1 MNCVFLLKIS
11 KVFSSSDSPCQRRE
25 DCRCSSRNNFQL
37 KIVTISD
44 LPRNLKNQDSRCQFR
59 DPGNIGSGNAE
70 RKSIKIARASSRRM
84 PHVAR
89 ARCMRFYAQ
98 GTSRR
103 SNPPSRTSRERPV
116 ATLLST
122 SLRLLPPL
130 SLHPDSRLVRI
141 VTYGV
146 TALVG
151 ATPSGSAS
159 IPFHSVQPF
168 NDVPDCLSNRSS
180 IRIPLDDLHSVPS
193 ISTAAADANSSSP
206 NQRY

>member
-1 MNCVFLLKIS
+1 MSI
-11 KVFSSSDSPCQRRE
+11 
-25 DCRCSSRNNFQL
+25 
-37 KIVTISD
+37 
-44 LPRNLKNQDSRCQFR
+44 
-59 DPGNIGSGNAE
+59 SGNSGGE
-70 RKSIKIARASSRRM
+70 NTECKSIKIARALPRRM
-84 PHVAR
+84 SHVAP
-89 ARCMRFYAQ
+89 CTVLRFYAH

-116 ATLLST
+116 VTLLST

-141 VTYGV
+141 VAYGV
-146 TALVG
+146 AALVG

-168 NDVPDCLSNRSS
+168 NDAPDCLSNRSS

-193 ISTAAADANSSSP
+193 ISTAAPRRARCELVVSKSTILTFRGCSSSHP
-206 NQRY
+206 PLSAQNFQAPCL

>member
-1 MNCVFLLKIS
+1 MSIS
-11 KVFSSSDSPCQRRE
+11 RAGKYR
-25 DCRCSSRNNFQL
+25 
-37 KIVTISD
+37 
-44 LPRNLKNQDSRCQFR
+44 
-59 DPGNIGSGNAE
+59 E
-70 RKSIKIARASSRRM
+70 RKYRTQRHKNRARAVA
-84 PHVAR
+84 PHAACGPCTVLSFHAH
-89 ARCMRFYAQ
+89 

-103 SNPPSRTSRERPV
+103 SNPPSRASRERPV

-146 TALVG
+146 AALVG

-168 NDVPDCLSNRSS
+168 NDAPDCLSNRSS
-180 IRIPLDDLHSVPS
+180 IRIPLDDLHSVSS

>member
-1 MNCVFLLKIS
+1 M
-11 KVFSSSDSPCQRRE
+11 
-25 DCRCSSRNNFQL
+25 
-37 KIVTISD
+37 TISD
-44 LPRNLKNQDSRCQFR
+44 LLQITRNLKSQDSRCQFR
-59 DPGNIGSGNAE
+59 GPGNIAGGNAE
-70 RKSIKIARASSRRM
+70 RKNIKIASSRRM
-84 PHVAR
+84 PHVV
-89 ARCMRFYAQ
+89 MRFYAH

-103 SNPPSRTSRERPV
+103 SNPPSRALRERPV

-130 SLHPDSRLVRI
+130 SLHPNSRLVRI
-141 VTYGV
+141 VAYGIA
-146 TALVG
+146 ALVG
-151 ATPSGSAS
+151 ATPSGSAG

-168 NDVPDCLSNRSS
+168 NDAPDCLSNRSS

>member
-1 MNCVFLLKIS
+1 MSIS
-11 KVFSSSDSPCQRRE
+11 RAGKYQE
-25 DCRCSSRNNFQL
+25 WKYGTQ
-37 KIVTISD
+37 KH
-44 LPRNLKNQDSRCQFR
+44 KN
-59 DPGNIGSGNAE
+59 
-70 RKSIKIARASSRRM
+70 
-84 PHVAR
+84 R
-89 ARCMRFYAQ
+89 ARVVAPHAACGPCTVLRFHAH

-146 TALVG
+146 TAPVG